1 MRLAVFESATTIV
14 CSAPWGVAVGSHAV
28 EASTDGGA
36 TFSSGG
42 APFVAY
48 DSRAAPTATAVTPG
62 WASTAGGAAVVVRG
76 ANLAPTAALGCQ
88 FDEVGSVP
96 GTLINATA
104 VRCESPAATPR
115 TTLLHLTTDGECP
128 ATASIHIHDHHLYS
142 THRLLHRRLSPLE

>member
-1 MRLAVFESATTIV
+1 
-14 CSAPWGVAVGSHAV
+14 
-28 EASTDGGA
+28 
-36 TFSSGG
+36 
-42 APFVAY
+42 
-48 DSRAAPTATAVTPG
+48 VTPG

-128 ATASIHIHDHHLYS
+128 APSTHIHDHHRYLI
-142 THRLLHRRLSPLE
+142 HHLLHLRLSPLE

>member
-1 MRLAVFESATTIV
+1 M

-76 ANLAPTAALGCQ
+76 ANLAPTDSLGCQ